1 MYREGNQVADQPTKM
16 TLKAHHNT
24 LLIVHFSGGNR
35 TMGSSLC
42 AQDGMGDGHQK
53 AYSRD

>member
-16 TLKAHHNT
+16 TLKAHYNT
-24 LLIVHFSGGNR
+24 LLIVHFSGGNP
-35 TMGSSLC
+35 TMGSSLW
-42 AQDGMGDGHQK
+42 AQDDMGDGNHK

>member
-1 MYREGNQVADQPTKM
+1 MADQPTKM

-24 LLIVHFSGGNR
+24 LLIVYFSGGDR
-35 TMGSSLC
+35 TMGSSLW
-42 AQDGMGDGHQK
+42 AQDGMGDGHHK